1 MVHRREEERVTA
13 VINSQRLKETFLA
26 LVQIDSI
33 SKEEHVI
40 GRDLLARL
48 SELGVPTEVDDAGA
62 KVGGTMGNI
71 IARIKGTVN
80 AEPLLLSAHMDTVEP
95 GKGVVPQFDNGC
107 FTSVGDTILGADD
120 KSALAI
126 ILEVLECLREQDLS
140 HGPLEVVFSICE
152 EIGLLGAKRLDPN
165 MLAARWG
172 YVLDTRNPEAVITR
186 APAANHLKFS
196 VFGKS
201 AHAGSS
207 PEKGINAIALAS
219 KAIAQLQIG
228 RIDSETT
235 CNIGII
241 QGGLATNIVPDLVV
255 AQGEVRSHS
264 KEKLDRV
271 TDTIVET
278 FERVV
283 TEYKGV
289 GEADRPRLK
298 TEVIPDFN
306 LLAIADDAPV
316 VELAV
321 RAAGNLGFKLQ
332 PARSGGGSDA
342 NVLVGYGI
350 QAVVLGTGMTDVHT
364 VDESVRLDDMV
375 QTARLVLEI
384 IRLHAAGN

>member
-1 MVHRREEERVTA
+1 MTP

-33 SKEEHVI
+33 SKEEREI

-48 SELGVPTEVDDAGA
+48 AELGAQTEVDDAGA

-71 IARIKGTVN
+71 IARIDGTVD

-95 GKGVVPQFDNGC
+95 GKGVVPQFADGC
-107 FTSVGDTILGADD
+107 FTSAGETILGADD

-126 ILEVLECLREQDLS
+126 ILEVLACLREQDMP

-152 EIGLLGAKRLDPN
+152 EIGLLGAKHLDPN
-165 MLAARWG
+165 TLTARWG

-264 KEKLDRV
+264 KEKLDQV
-271 TDTIVET
+271 THTIVQT

-283 TEYKGV
+283 TEYKGA
-289 GEADRPRLK
+289 GETERPRLK
-298 TEVIPDFN
+298 TEVISDFD

-316 VELAV
+316 VELAL
-321 RAAGNLGFKLQ
+321 RAADSLGFKLQ

-342 NVLVGYGI
+342 NVLAGHGI
-350 QAVVLGTGMTDVHT
+350 QLVVLGTGMTDVHT
-364 VDESVRLDDMV
+364 VNESVRLDDMV

-384 IRLHAAGN
+384 IRLHAA

>member
-1 MVHRREEERVTA
+1 MTA
-13 VINSQRLKETFLA
+13 VINSERLKETFLA

-33 SKEEHVI
+33 SKEEDEI
-40 GRDLLARL
+40 GGELLARL
-48 SELGVPTEVDDAGA
+48 SKLGARTEVDDAGI

-71 IARIKGTVN
+71 IARIEGSMDG
-80 AEPLLLSAHMDTVEP
+80 EPLLLSAHMDTVEP
-95 GKGVVPQFDNGC
+95 GKGVVPQFVDGC
-107 FTSVGDTILGADD
+107 FSSVGDTILGADD
-120 KSALAI
+120 KSALAV
-126 ILEVLECLREQDLS
+126 ILEVLECLREHRLP

-152 EIGLLGAKRLDPN
+152 EVGLLGAKHLDPSR
-165 MLAARWG
+165 LRARCG

-219 KAIAQLQIG
+219 KAIAQLEIG

-264 KEKLDRV
+264 KERLDQV
-271 TDTIVET
+271 TGTIVKA

-283 TEYKGV
+283 GEYV
-289 GEADRPRLK
+289 GAGENDRPRLK
-298 TEVIPDFN
+298 SEVISDFD
-306 LLAIADDAPV
+306 LLAIAEDAPV
-316 VELAV
+316 VELALH
-321 RAAGNLGFKLQ
+321 AADTLGVKLQ

-342 NVLVGYGI
+342 NVLAGYGI

-364 VDESVRLDDMV
+364 VNESIRLDDMV

-384 IRLHAAGN
+384 IQLHASFSNRKSPQ